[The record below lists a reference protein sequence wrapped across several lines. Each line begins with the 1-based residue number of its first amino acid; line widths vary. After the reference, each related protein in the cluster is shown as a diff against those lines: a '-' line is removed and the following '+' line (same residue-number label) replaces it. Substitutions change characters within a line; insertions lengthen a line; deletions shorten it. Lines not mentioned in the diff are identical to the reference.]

1 MPEMTVQR
9 ADKGKYTQLLE
20 MDNYQRCVLPSLFHL
35 FLEVSEE
42 HVSEQEEKGQRCK
55 VSSFHLSCQFECNER
70 Q

>member
-1 MPEMTVQR
+1 MPETTVEK

-42 HVSEQEEKGQRCK
+42 HVNEQEEKAKMQSK
-55 VSSFHLSCQFECNER
+55 FLSSLLSV
-70 Q
+70 